1 MDPVDLVD
9 ALLRKFGGLAERPV
23 CPLCPP
29 GPLGPQFNN
38 SSCRNQSLPARC
50 LDRWGILIYNA
61 GMDIERRI
69 RELSSLLLKH
79 QYLYYVKA
87 QPEISD
93 FEYDRLFDE
102 LVALETE
109 NPQFAGENSPTKRV
123 GSDLDNTF
131 PERQHTVPVLSL
143 DKEYNTEELSKW
155 LEKTVK
161 NANRPLGFVVE
172 EKMDGASIVLYYK
185 DGLLQAA
192 VTRGDGSR
200 GNDVTGNIR
209 TIPQVPL
216 VIEEK
221 GELAVR
227 GEVYIAKSDFETYNK
242 TFDNKYA
249 NPRNLAAGSLRNL
262 KSSLVAQVP
271 LRIFCYEGYFRG
283 ADRANGVRS
292 LNDHVHI
299 LIKLQE
305 LGFRVN
311 ENLGFF
317 SDNTD
322 LMEEVKA
329 LVPGFVTGGV
339 ENLVDYVRER
349 ARLRESLDYEI
360 DGLVIKVNEIDV
372 RDMLGFTAHHP
383 RWAVA
388 FKFDAPS
395 AQTVLK
401 DVQVQVGRNGRVTPV
416 ALLEPVRIAG
426 STVTRAT
433 LHNQEYIDMLELGP
447 GDQVSISKRGDII
460 PAVED
465 VVEKAQDNPTVYHLP
480 ENCQFCGTPFVK
492 DGAHHFCKN
501 RQCPERVRR
510 SIIYFTAKGQMDID
524 TLGDKTVSFLIE
536 KGFIHGIP
544 DIYRFDYDRLLGEE
558 GYKEKKV
565 ENFKRSVEESKNRPF
580 KTVLTALGFEGIAT
594 NAVSMLLKNGF
605 DSVEKIIAAAAKQDV
620 EIFSSIDGFGDITAE
635 LVIEHFTD
643 PENLRLIE
651 ELKELGLN
659 FTAEDD
665 QAEESATQSMVDTLW
680 VITGSFDDFN
690 PRSKAA
696 EEIERRGG
704 KVTSAVS
711 SKTTHLLAG
720 QKAGS
725 KLAKAQKLGIEIVD
739 EAAFKN
745 MLEE

>member
-1 MDPVDLVD
+1 MR
-9 ALLRKFGGLAERPV
+9 A
-23 CPLCPP
+23 
-29 GPLGPQFNN
+29 
-38 SSCRNQSLPARC
+38 SIC
-50 LDRWGILIYNA
+50 LDRWWILIYNA
-61 GMDIERRI
+61 GMDAENRI

-79 QYLYYVKA
+79 QFLYYVKA

-93 FEYDRLFDE
+93 AEYDQLFDQ
-102 LVALETE
+102 LAALEKE
-109 NPQFAGENSPTKRV
+109 YPHLADENSPTRRV
-123 GSDLDNTF
+123 GSDLDNSF
-131 PERQHTVPVLSL
+131 PERRHSVPVLSL
-143 DKEYNTEELSKW
+143 DKEYNAEELAKW

-161 NANRPLGFVVE
+161 NADRPLSFVVE

-185 DGLLQAA
+185 DGMLEAA

-216 VIEEK
+216 KIEEK

-242 TFDNKYA
+242 SFDNKYA

-271 LRIFCYEGYFRG
+271 LKIFCYEGYFHG
-283 ADRANGVRS
+283 ADAVNGERA

-299 LIKLQE
+299 MIKLRQ

-311 ENLGFF
+311 ETLGFF
-317 SDNTD
+317 SDNSELTAQ
-322 LMEEVKA
+322 VKSLA
-329 LVPGFVTGGV
+329 PGFVIGGV
-339 ENLVDYVRER
+339 DDLVGYVEER
-349 ARLRESLDYEI
+349 AGLRESLDYEI
-360 DGLVIKVNEIDV
+360 DGLVVKVNEIDA

-447 GDQVSISKRGDII
+447 GDSVSISKRGDII

-465 VVEKAQDNPTVYHLP
+465 VLEKAQDNPSVYRLP
-480 ENCQFCGTPFVK
+480 ERCQFCGTEFVK

-501 RQCPERVRR
+501 KLCPERVRR

-536 KGFIHGIP
+536 KGFVHSIP
-544 DIYRFDYDRLLGEE
+544 DIYRFDYSRLLGEE

-565 ENFKRSVEESKNRPF
+565 ENLVRSVEESKGRPF
-580 KTVLTALGFEGIAT
+580 KTVLTALGFEGIAV
-594 NAVSMLLKNGF
+594 NAVSMLLKNGY
-605 DSVEKIIAAAAKQDV
+605 DSVDKIIEAASKNDV

-635 LVIEHFTD
+635 LVIRHFTD
-643 PENLRLIE
+643 ADNLRLIE
-651 ELKELGLN
+651 DLKEAGLN
-659 FTAEDD
+659 FSAGEEKEDE
-665 QAEESATQSMVDTLW
+665 ALPRSMVDTIW
-680 VITGSFDDFN
+680 VITGSFKDFD

-696 EEIERRGG
+696 AEIELRGG
-704 KVTSAVS
+704 KVSSAVS

-720 QKAGS
+720 EKAGS
-725 KLAKAQKLGIEIVD
+725 KLAKAQKLGIAIVD
-739 EAAFKN
+739 EALFKK

>member
-1 MDPVDLVD
+1 MRVV
-9 ALLRKFGGLAERPV
+9 AI
-23 CPLCPP
+23 
-29 GPLGPQFNN
+29 
-38 SSCRNQSLPARC
+38 C
-50 LDRWGILIYNA
+50 LDRLGILIYNA
-61 GMDIERRI
+61 GMDIENRI

-93 FEYDRLFDE
+93 LEYDRLFDE
-102 LVALETE
+102 LVTLENE
-109 NPQFAGENSPTKRV
+109 YPQLADVNSPTKRV

-131 PERQHTVPVLSL
+131 PERRHTVPVLSL
-143 DKEYNTEELSKW
+143 DKEYSTDELAKW

-161 NANRPLGFVVE
+161 NAERPLGFVVE

-185 DGLLQAA
+185 DGMLEAA

-216 VIEEK
+216 KIEEK

-227 GEVYIAKSDFETYNK
+227 GEVYISKSDFEKYNK

-271 LRIFCYEGYFRG
+271 LKIYCYEGFFHG
-283 ADRANGVRS
+283 ADRANGGRF

-299 LIKLQE
+299 MIKLRE

-311 ENLGFF
+311 ENFGFF
-317 SDNTD
+317 SDNNELTQ
-322 LMEEVKA
+322 EVKM

-339 ENLVDYVRER
+339 ADLVNFVQER
-349 ARLRESLDYEI
+349 AGLRDSLDYEI
-360 DGLVIKVNEIDV
+360 DGLVVKVNEIDV

-433 LHNQEYIDMLELGP
+433 LHNQEYIEMLELGP
-447 GDQVSISKRGDII
+447 GDSVSISKRGDII

-465 VVEKAQDNPTVYHLP
+465 VVEKAQENPTVYRLP

-501 RQCPERVRR
+501 KQCPERVRR

-536 KGFIHGIP
+536 KGFVRSIP
-544 DIYRFDYDRLLGEE
+544 DIYRFDYSRLLGEE

-565 ENFKRSVEESKNRPF
+565 ENFKRSVEESKSRPF
-580 KTVLTALGFEGIAT
+580 KTVLTAMGFEGIAT
-594 NAVSMLLKNGF
+594 NAVSMLIKNGY
-605 DSVEKIIAAAAKQDV
+605 DSVGKIIAAAAKKDV

-643 PENLRLIE
+643 PENVQLIE
-651 ELKELGLN
+651 ELKAVGLN
-659 FTAEDD
+659 FSAEAEP
-665 QAEESATQSMVDTLW
+665 AEETSSQSMTDTIW
-680 VITGSFDDFN
+680 VITGSFEDFN

-704 KVTSAVS
+704 KVASAVS
-711 SKTTHLLAG
+711 SKTTHVLAG
-720 QKAGS
+720 EKAGS
-725 KLAKAQKLGIEIVD
+725 KLAKAKKLEITVVD
-739 EAAFKN
+739 EAAFKK